1 MTNIPV
7 QHRVTMQILK
17 HCEPFRDLKLTFV
30 VSRRAEQLR
39 LRTQQRI
46 IASAEDSVLRT
57 EMTNL
62 ESQEEDAPKRVL
74 WFKPMSWLGQI
85 RPHRRD
91 EAWNASLW

>member
-1 MTNIPV
+1 MPSIPL

-17 HCEPFRDLKLTFV
+17 HWQPFRGLKLTFA

-46 IASAEDSVLRT
+46 IATAEDSVLRT

-62 ESQEEDAPKRVL
+62 ESQESA
-74 WFKPMSWLGQI
+74 
-85 RPHRRD
+85 
-91 EAWNASLW
+91 